1 MSKITKVLIKY
12 LKIHI
17 LSKENKMIKNHIH
30 AKKQI
35 LEGSHQ
41 GTGEYELYEIWN
53 KTDFKSNI
61 DFIDKVIIPPKSTV
75 GYHKHGN
82 NEEMY
87 IVLEGKG
94 EMTINGQTR
103 KIEKG
108 DMILNKPEGEHGL
121 VNTSDANIELLVI
134 QVSL

>member
-1 MSKITKVLIKY
+1 
-12 LKIHI
+12 
-17 LSKENKMIKNHIH
+17 MIKNHIR

-41 GTGEYELYEIWN
+41 GTGKYELYEIWN

-61 DFIDKVIIPPKSTV
+61 DFMDKVVIPPKSTV

-87 IVLEGKG
+87 IVLEGEG
-94 EMTINGQTR
+94 EMCINGQR
-103 KIEKG
+103 SKIKKG

-121 VNTSDANIELLVI
+121 VNNSDANIELLVI